1 MKKVYFIVLLFV
13 FFMLL
18 TNSETIAGDIV
29 DILKEKGVITEDE
42 AKEVKASH
50 STKEKHLN
58 VLEKMSFKG
67 DLRLRH
73 DTQWRDTGDDDYGR
87 NRERYRIRFG
97 VKAKTTEN
105 TEVGFRL
112 ASGSGYQN
120 TTNQS
125 FDEHARGKGIF
136 IDRAYASWKPNDTV
150 KIIGGKHANPLLTTS
165 LVWDS
170 DVKPEGVSE
179 CLDFDVSDDVDI
191 FFNLG
196 QWIIEELDIKDTD
209 KDPTLL
215 AYQAGITMK
224 PSKDVKL
231 DIAGSFYDFINM
243 DAMKWKSGILS
254 DKSEFLGYNN
264 THSQQMVFDNQGNLL
279 NEFRC
284 LELVAKLKLKDLFPK
299 PFSLFGSFIMNAD
312 ADVDELIEEGAD
324 PGDSNPPDLKAYSG
338 DDRDTGWLIGFSLG
352 NKKKKGDWYTK
363 YFYQELEDYAFP
375 AVFVDSD
382 FHGGGTNNKGHCIQ
396 GQYLLA
402 SNIHVKGTLFSTK
415 REDESM
421 DGQKDEDRIQLDLI
435 FKF

>member
-1 MKKVYFIVLLFV
+1 MKKLCFTVLFLV

-18 TNSETIAGDIV
+18 TINETMAGYLV

-42 AKEVKASH
+42 AREAMISY
-50 STKEKHLN
+50 SKEKHLK

-73 DTQWRDTGDDDYGR
+73 DTQWRDTGNDDYAR
-87 NRERYRIRFG
+87 NRERYRLRFG
-97 VKAKTTEN
+97 VKAKTTKN

-112 ASGSGYQN
+112 VSGSGYQN

-125 FDEHARGKGIF
+125 FDEHGRGKGIF

-150 KIIGGKHANPLLTTS
+150 KIIGGKHKNPLLTTS

-170 DVKPEGVSE
+170 DVNPEGVSE
-179 CLDFDVSDDVDI
+179 CLNFDVSDDMDI

-231 DIAGSFYDFINM
+231 NIAGSFYDFMNLEAI
-243 DAMKWKSGILS
+243 KWKSGILS

-264 THSQQMVFDNQGNLL
+264 RHSQQMAFDNQGNLL

-284 LELVAKLKLKDLFPK
+284 LELVAKLELKDVFPE
-299 PFSLFGSFIMNAD
+299 PFSLFGNFIMNTD
-312 ADVDELIEEGAD
+312 ADIDRLIGEGAD
-324 PGDSNPPDLKAYSG
+324 PGDSAPSDLEDYSG
-338 DDRDTGWLIGFSLG
+338 DDRDTGWLIGISLG
-352 NKKKKGDWYTK
+352 NKKKKGDWHTK

-396 GQYLLA
+396 GLYLLA
-402 SNIHVKGTLFSTK
+402 DNIQAKGTFFLTE
-415 REDESM
+415 RDDESK

-435 FKF
+435 FTF